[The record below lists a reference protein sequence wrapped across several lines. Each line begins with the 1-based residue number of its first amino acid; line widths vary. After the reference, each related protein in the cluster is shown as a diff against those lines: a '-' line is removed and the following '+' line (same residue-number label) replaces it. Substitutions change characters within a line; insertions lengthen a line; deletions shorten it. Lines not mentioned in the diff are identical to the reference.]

1 MTLLRIVVF
10 AGLLSASA
18 TALAFDPEVHA
29 AITRKVL
36 ADKTLFG
43 TLSDN
48 TQVRFS
54 ARQID
59 AFVQENVFTDKGQ
72 ATDERMHFDN
82 EALVGGATLARR
94 HREHVITA
102 LKAETNL
109 TIWKP
114 QIGFLLHATQDFYS
128 HSTWINFHP
137 GATTIASLSD
147 ATPDSRLLPKAQIG
161 EVCGPN
167 ATSVIAGRPVTSG
180 YFPLIEGGSDYL
192 GWRILTWAV
201 DADPQ
206 VPGKCNHGFK
216 TVSGVNGINKDRP
229 DSNPEGGNPFH
240 TEAVDRATVAT
251 RDLITKMLTELK
263 GNDAALCRFTG
274 DERNCSRWMYRFT
287 NFVSAPFVG
296 NGLPYTESVRIRR
309 YPLNQNN
316 PSQDVTTNTPLGTA
330 GRGEVTFMRPP
341 NSQMD
346 IELRVCRRGDKW
358 LPFTRSYSI
367 VSPKPANTFTAYNL
381 VSSSCPTSPVGPG
394 PHTAPITLTFKLTE
408 DGVLTVT
415 RSFVSEQAVACALD
429 QATGT
434 VSYNED
440 VGLELDLSNGGLDFH
455 EKRVESIDIRN
466 HSPAGSSRNVLETS
480 VDVARSDANSYD
492 ITLTSGALNRISGTV
507 VESEEAFPA
516 DCQMPLAFCAFGEVC
531 TPTLPGG

>member
-1 MTLLRIVVF
+1 MTTLRIVVL

-18 TALAFDPEVHA
+18 AAFGFDPEVHA
-29 AITRKVL
+29 AMTRKVL
-36 ADKTLFG
+36 ADRTVFG
-43 TLSDN
+43 TLSDD

-72 ATDERMHFDN
+72 AVDERMHFDN
-82 EALVGGATLARR
+82 ESLVSGASLARK

-102 LKAETNL
+102 LKAESNL

-137 GATTIASLSD
+137 GATTIAALSE
-147 ATPDSRLLPKAQIG
+147 AQLDSRLLPKAQIG

-180 YFPLIEGGSDYL
+180 YFPLLEGGADYL

-251 RDLITKMLTELK
+251 RDLIVKMLAELK

-287 NFVSAPFVG
+287 NFISAPFAG
-296 NGLPYTESVRIRR
+296 TGLPYTESVRIRR
-309 YPLNQNN
+309 FAVNQNN
-316 PSQDVTTNTPLGTA
+316 PSQDVTTDTLLGTA
-330 GRGEVTFMRPP
+330 GRAEVTFLRLP

-346 IELRVCRRGDKW
+346 IQLRACRRGDKW

-367 VSPKPANTFTAYNL
+367 ISAKPATTFTAYNL
-381 VSSSCPTSPVGPG
+381 VSCPTSPSGPG
-394 PHTAPITLTFKLTE
+394 PYTAPVTLTFRLTE
-408 DGVLTVT
+408 NGMLTVT
-415 RSFVSEQAVACALD
+415 RSFISEQEVACAAG

-440 VGLELDLSNGGLDFH
+440 VSLELDLPQGRLDFH
-455 EKRVESIDIRN
+455 EARAETIDIRS
-466 HSPAGSSRNVLETS
+466 HSTGGSSRAVLDTTL
-480 VDVARSDANSYD
+480 DVGRADTNAYD
-492 ITLTSGALNRISGTV
+492 VTLTSGAFDRISGTV

-516 DCQMPLAFCAFGEVC
+516 DCQMPLAFCRFGEVC
-531 TPTLPGG
+531 TATMP

>member
-1 MTLLRIVVF
+1 MTTLRIVVF
-10 AGLLSASA
+10 AGLLSASG
-18 TALAFDPEVHA
+18 TAFGFDPEVHA
-29 AITRKVL
+29 KITRNIL
-36 ADKTLFG
+36 ADKTVFG
-43 TLSDN
+43 TLSDD

-54 ARQID
+54 SRQID

-72 ATDERMHFDN
+72 AADERMHFDN
-82 EALVGGATLARR
+82 EALVSGAMLARK
-94 HREHVITA
+94 HRDHVITA
-102 LKAETNL
+102 LKAESNL

-128 HSTWINFHP
+128 HSTWINSHP

-147 ATPDSRLLPKAQIG
+147 AAPDSRLLSKAQIG
-161 EVCGPN
+161 AVCGPN
-167 ATSVIAGRPVTSG
+167 ATSVIEGRPVTSG
-180 YFPLIEGGSDYL
+180 YFPLIEGGIDYL
-192 GWRILTWAV
+192 GWRLLRWTV

-216 TVSGVNGINKDRP
+216 TVTGVNGINKDRP

-287 NFVSAPFVG
+287 NFISVPFVG
-296 NGLPYTESVRIRR
+296 GGLPYEESVRIRR
-309 YPLNQNN
+309 WAINQNDTF
-316 PSQDVTTNTPLGTA
+316 QDLTTKTLLGTA
-330 GRGEVTFMRPP
+330 GRAEVTFFRPS
-341 NSQMD
+341 NSEMD
-346 IELRVCRRGDKW
+346 IELRACRRGEKW

-367 VSPKPANTFTAYNL
+367 ISPNASNTFTAYNL
-381 VSSSCPTSPVGPG
+381 VSSSCPTSPVGPE
-394 PHTAPITLTFKLTE
+394 PHTAPLTLTFRLTE

-429 QATGT
+429 QATGM
-434 VSYNED
+434 VSFNED
-440 VGLELDLSNGGLDFH
+440 VGLEIDLKEGNFDFH
-455 EKRVESIDIRN
+455 EKRLETIHIHN
-466 HSPAGSSRNVLETS
+466 NSPGGSSQARLDTWI
-480 VDVARSDANSYD
+480 DVARAVTDSFDV
-492 ITLTSGALNRISGTV
+492 TLTSGSLDRISGTV
-507 VESEEAFPA
+507 VESEEAFPD
-516 DCQMPLAFCAFGEVC
+516 DCAMPLAFCRFGEVC